1 MTDVQMDYDMM
12 EEMGRLFKEASQH
25 MEDLTR
31 AMQDIATRLED
42 GALQGQAGQLFAEA
56 LRNNLSTRIGT
67 LRDKLDELS
76 MDIYAA
82 MTDMYD
88 ADQRGA
94 AGFGD

>member
-42 GALQGQAGQLFAEA
+42 GALQGRAGQLFAEA
-56 LRNNLSTRIGT
+56 LRTNLNARIGA
-67 LRDKLDELS
+67 LQDKLNELS
-76 MDIYAA
+76 MDVYAA

-94 AGFGD
+94 SGFGR

>member
-12 EEMGRLFKEASQH
+12 EEMGRLFKEASHH

-42 GALQGQAGQLFAEA
+42 GALQGRGGQLFAEA
-56 LRNNLSTRIGT
+56 LRNNLNTRIGA
-67 LRDKLDELS
+67 LQDKFEELS
-76 MDIYAA
+76 MDVYAA
-82 MTDMYD
+82 MTDMSD

-94 AGFGD
+94 SGFGR